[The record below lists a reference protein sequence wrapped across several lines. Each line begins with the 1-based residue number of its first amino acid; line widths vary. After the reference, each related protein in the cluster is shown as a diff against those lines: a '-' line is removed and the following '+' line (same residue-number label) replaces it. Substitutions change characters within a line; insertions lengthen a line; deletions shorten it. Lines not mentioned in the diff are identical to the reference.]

1 LLGYDTIPFLGTTD
15 SELVNIALNENR
27 IIFTRDTHILKRR
40 LVTSGAVKSTLL
52 YSDNPET
59 QIEQICNEFDLLT
72 EAKPFSLCLECNFP
86 LKIKT
91 RDDIRA
97 RVPIYVWQTRNEY
110 MECCHCQRIYWK
122 GTHWESM
129 ISRLK
134 KLREEIDKKKK

>member
-1 LLGYDTIPFLGTTD
+1 
-15 SELVNIALNENR
+15 
-27 IIFTRDTHILKRR
+27 
-40 LVTSGAVKSTLL
+40 VTSGTVQSTLL

-59 QIEQICNEFDLLT
+59 QIEQICIEFDLLT

-86 LKIKT
+86 LKSKT
-91 RDDIRA
+91 RDEIRG

-110 MECCHCQRIYWK
+110 MECCQCRRIYWK

-134 KLREEIDKKKK
+134 KLREEIDKKIN